1 MVRKYLVYLSRKLG
15 LYQWAVKQDT
25 LRRER
30 KLKKAFDKY
39 GLEALQQA
47 DKAFRSEGSFIF
59 PTFGTLLGAY
69 REKGF
74 IPHDND
80 LDVGFLYERQ
90 PHDVPGLLSKFGFC
104 HIKQYYIKENNKVIE
119 DVYSYKGVQIDFFT
133 YFTTDKDMYCYISR
147 RHEHKDWRK
156 ANETDG
162 FPTDLSWVTKS
173 EFSEHHFLGLT
184 LYMPAQTHQW
194 LEEIFG
200 VSFMTPIK
208 NWNAK
213 NHTTRIKH
221 HTERAYRKYFHK

>member
-1 MVRKYLVYLSRKLG
+1 MGGEAGHPSPGTKI
-15 LYQWAVKQDT
+15 
-25 LRRER
+25 E
-30 KLKKAFDKY
+30 KAFDKY

-119 DVYSYKGVQIDFFT
+119 DVYSYKGVQIDFLL
-133 YFTTDKDMYCYISR
+133 ISQR
-147 RHEHKDWRK
+147 TKTCIATSVGVTNTKTGARPMKQ
-156 ANETDG
+156 TVSL
-162 FPTDLSWVTKS
+162 PTC
-173 EFSEHHFLGLT
+173 HG
-184 LYMPAQTHQW
+184 
-194 LEEIFG
+194 
-200 VSFMTPIK
+200 
-208 NWNAK
+208 
-213 NHTTRIKH
+213 
-221 HTERAYRKYFHK
+221 

>member
-1 MVRKYLVYLSRKLG
+1 MRKYIIFILQKLG

-47 DKAFRSEGSFIF
+47 DKAFRSEGTINF
-59 PTFGTLLGAY
+59 PTFATLLGAY

-133 YFTTDKDMYCYISR
+133 YFTTDKDMYCYISQ

-162 FPTDLSWVTKS
+162 FPTDLSWVSKS

-221 HTERAYRKYFHK
+221 HTERAYRKYFCK

>member
-1 MVRKYLVYLSRKLG
+1 MIRKYLVYISQQLG
-15 LYQWAVKQDT
+15 LYSWVVKQDT
-25 LRRER
+25 RRREH

-80 LDVGFLYERQ
+80 LDVGFLYEQR
-90 PHDVPGLLSKFGFC
+90 PHDVPGLLSKFGFQ
-104 HIKQYYIKENNKVIE
+104 HEKQLYIKENNKVIE

-133 YFTTDKDMYCYISR
+133 YFTTDEDMYCYITR
-147 RHEHKDWRK
+147 RHEYKDWRK

-162 FPTDLSWVTKS
+162 FPTELSWVNKTG
-173 EFSEHHFLGLT
+173 FSEQSFLGLT
-184 LYMPAQTHQW
+184 LYMPDQTHQW
-194 LEEIFG
+194 LEDIFG
-200 VSFMTPIK
+200 ASFMTPIK
-208 NWNAK
+208 NWTAQNYV
-213 NHTTRIKH
+213 TRIKH
-221 HTERAYRKYFHK
+221 HTERTYRKYFK

>member
-1 MVRKYLVYLSRKLG
+1 MIRKYLVYISQQLG

-25 LRRER
+25 WRREH

-47 DKAFRSEGSFIF
+47 DQAFRSEGSFIF

-80 LDVGFLYERQ
+80 LDVGFLYEQQ
-90 PHDVPGLLSKFGFC
+90 PHDIPELLSRFGFQ
-104 HIKQYYIKENNKVIE
+104 HEKQLYIKENNKVIE

-133 YFTTDKDMYCYISR
+133 YFTADEDMYCYITR
-147 RHEHKDWRK
+147 RHEHKDWRQ

-162 FPTDLSWVTKS
+162 FPTDLSWVNKTG
-173 EFSEHHFLGLT
+173 FSEQPFLGLK
-184 LYMPAQTHQW
+184 LYMPDQTHQW
-194 LEEIFG
+194 LEDIFG
-200 VSFMTPIK
+200 ASFMTPIK
-208 NWNAK
+208 NWTAQNYV
-213 NHTTRIKH
+213 TRIKH
-221 HTERAYRKYFHK
+221 HTERTYRKFFK